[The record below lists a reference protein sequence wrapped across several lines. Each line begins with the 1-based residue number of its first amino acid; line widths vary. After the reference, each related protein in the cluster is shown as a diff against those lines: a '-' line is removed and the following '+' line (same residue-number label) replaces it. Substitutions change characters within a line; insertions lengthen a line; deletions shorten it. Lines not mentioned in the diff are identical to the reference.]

1 LKLYNSLGQKYQYLE
16 LKENSIKIYLCGPT
30 VQSPPH
36 LGHGKSVVS
45 FDVLIRYLRSL
56 NQKVT
61 YVRNITDIE
70 DKIIDKALEESIG
83 FEEISKRN
91 SLIFKKT
98 YADLNC
104 LQPDFEPEATKYISE
119 ILNLIDLLFDKGY
132 AYHSPSGV
140 YFSVNKYSRY
150 MELSN
155 RKLDDTVSG
164 ERINLEEDK
173 ESKEDFALWKASK
186 EGEPYWE
193 SKWGNG
199 RPGWHIEC
207 SAMVASILGT
217 EIDIHCGGNDLI
229 FPHHENEIAQSQ
241 AGYDVETFSNFW
253 LHNGMLQLA
262 GKKMAKSTGH
272 VKPLLEYIDIYGG
285 EVIRFFYLRSH
296 YRSPQEFSEELLKE
310 SRTTLNR
317 IKYFVGNNIAEEID
331 HDLIE
336 KFNLIMNDD
345 LNTPKAIALIF
356 NIIKDTKR
364 SDKDSIVI
372 QNTIGKIMSVLGFD
386 LNDQYNDFE
395 KINLKDLEDEFNLE
409 GKTNLEIIQSLIN
422 KREEYRN
429 SNDYK
434 MSDEM
439 RDRLLEFDIELED
452 NTEQTDWF
460 WRNS

>member
-1 LKLYNSLGQKYQYLE
+1 MKLYNSLGQKYQYLE
-16 LKENSIKIYLCGPT
+16 LKDNSIKIYLCGPT

-70 DKIIDKALEESIG
+70 DKIIDKALEENIG

-104 LQPDFEPEATKYISE
+104 LEPDFEPEATKYIGE
-119 ILNLIDLLFDKGY
+119 ILNLIDLLVDKGY

-155 RKLDDTVSG
+155 RKVDDTVSG

-173 ESKEDFALWKASK
+173 ESKEDFALWKSSK

-262 GKKMAKSTGH
+262 GEKMAKSTGH
-272 VKPLLEYIDIYGG
+272 VKPLLEYIEIYGG

-317 IKYFVGNNIAEEID
+317 IKYFVGNNITEEID
-331 HDLIE
+331 DNLIE
-336 KFNLIMNDD
+336 KFNLIMDDD

-364 SDKDSIVI
+364 SDKDSVVI
-372 QNTIGKIMSVLGFD
+372 KNTIGKIMSVLGFD

-395 KINLKDLEDEFNLE
+395 KINLKDLVDEFYLE

-422 KREEYRN
+422 KREEYRS

-452 NTEQTDWF
+452 NIEQTDWF

>member
-16 LKENSIKIYLCGPT
+16 LKEISIKIYLCGPT

-70 DKIIDKALEESIG
+70 DKIIDKALEEGIG

-104 LQPDFEPEATKYISE
+104 LEPDFEPEATKYIGE
-119 ILNLIDLLFDKGY
+119 ILNLIDLLVDKGY

-140 YFSVNKYSRY
+140 YFSVKKYSRY

-155 RKLDDTVSG
+155 RKVDDTVSG

-173 ESKEDFALWKASK
+173 ESKEDFALWKSSK

-262 GKKMAKSTGH
+262 GEKMAKSTGH
-272 VKPLLEYIDIYGG
+272 VKPLLEYIEIYGG

-317 IKYFVGNNIAEEID
+317 IKYFVGNNITEEID
-331 HDLIE
+331 NNLIE
-336 KFNLIMNDD
+336 KFNLIMGDD

-364 SDKDSIVI
+364 SDKDSVVI
-372 QNTIGKIMSVLGFD
+372 KNTIGKIMSVLGFD

-395 KINLKDLEDEFNLE
+395 KINLKDLVDEFYLE

-422 KREEYRN
+422 KREEYRG

-452 NTEQTDWF
+452 NIEQTDWF